1 MPPRRPAGT
10 PTASRATLAASAT
23 PATSAAAK
31 GTPGPATAGDC
42 RWAARG
48 SRGLAGAGAEGRVV
62 GATDLTAEVGLA
74 PVRVA
79 NAHGLREVLTLQAA
93 ERLPGES
100 QLLRHRPL
108 HDGLP
113 L

>member
-31 GTPGPATAGDC
+31 GAPGPATPSDC

-48 SRGLAGAGAEGRVV
+48 WCRLAGAGAEGRVV

-74 PVRVA
+74 PVRIA
-79 NAHGLREVLTLQAA
+79 DAHGLREVLTLQAA

-100 QLLRHRPL
+100 QLLPQRSL
-108 HDGLP
+108 HHV
-113 L
+113 